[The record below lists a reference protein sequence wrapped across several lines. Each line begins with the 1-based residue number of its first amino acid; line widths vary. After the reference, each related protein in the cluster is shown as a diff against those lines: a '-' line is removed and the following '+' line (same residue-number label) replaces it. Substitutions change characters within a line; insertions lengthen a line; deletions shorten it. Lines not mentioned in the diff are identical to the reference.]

1 MRRRNHGY
9 RDPTS
14 GPQPGECAVCGCDN
28 WRENSPVCPECVD
41 LIPTDLDLIDPD
53 PAAVA
58 DLAAHDPWGTAPQP
72 PIGEP

>member
-1 MRRRNHGY
+1 MRTRNHGY
-9 RDPTS
+9 RDPVS

-28 WRENSPVCPECVD
+28 WSENSDLCDDCAA
-41 LIPTDLDLIDPD
+41 LIPADPKPD

-72 PIGEP
+72 PIGDI